1 MCNESGAPYQPS
13 AVEAGTIKLDES
25 GSCHMLELYKPSVSP
40 TSSHRNKLLTCID
53 NPWQHLHLPHRY
65 FMSYWIETEVESTL
79 VSVDRGG
86 LATNK
91 NASRMQSGL
100 GGLYA
105 DQSRRGLD
113 NSFFNFFV

>member
-1 MCNESGAPYQPS
+1 M
-13 AVEAGTIKLDES
+13 
-25 GSCHMLELYKPSVSP
+25 
-40 TSSHRNKLLTCID
+40 SH
-53 NPWQHLHLPHRY
+53 
-65 FMSYWIETEVESTL
+65 WIETEVGSTL

-105 DQSRRGLD
+105 DQSRRGLTTHLLTF
-113 NSFFNFFV
+113 SFENLKSCT

>member
-1 MCNESGAPYQPS
+1 M
-13 AVEAGTIKLDES
+13 
-25 GSCHMLELYKPSVSP
+25 
-40 TSSHRNKLLTCID
+40 SH
-53 NPWQHLHLPHRY
+53 
-65 FMSYWIETEVESTL
+65 WIETDVESTL

-113 NSFFNFFV
+113 NSFFLTFSFENLKSCT

>member
-53 NPWQHLHLPHRY
+53 NPWHLPHRY
-65 FMSYWIETEVESTL
+65 FMSHWTETEVKSTL
-79 VSVDRGG
+79 VGVDRGG

-100 GGLYA
+100 GGFYA

-113 NSFFNFFV
+113 NSFFTFFI

>member
-1 MCNESGAPYQPS
+1 M
-13 AVEAGTIKLDES
+13 
-25 GSCHMLELYKPSVSP
+25 
-40 TSSHRNKLLTCID
+40 SH
-53 NPWQHLHLPHRY
+53 
-65 FMSYWIETEVESTL
+65 WIETDVESTL
-79 VSVDRGG
+79 VGVGRVG

-113 NSFFNFFV
+113 NSSFNFFI

>member
-1 MCNESGAPYQPS
+1 
-13 AVEAGTIKLDES
+13 
-25 GSCHMLELYKPSVSP
+25 
-40 TSSHRNKLLTCID
+40 
-53 NPWQHLHLPHRY
+53 
-65 FMSYWIETEVESTL
+65 MSYWIETEVESTL
-79 VSVDRGG
+79 VGVDRGG

-113 NSFFNFFV
+113 NSFFKFFI

>member
-1 MCNESGAPYQPS
+1 M
-13 AVEAGTIKLDES
+13 
-25 GSCHMLELYKPSVSP
+25 
-40 TSSHRNKLLTCID
+40 SH
-53 NPWQHLHLPHRY
+53 
-65 FMSYWIETEVESTL
+65 WIETEVESTL
-79 VSVDRGG
+79 VGVDRGG

-113 NSFFNFFV
+113 NSSFNFFI